1 MINQSA
7 AQSSIE
13 PSSSSSMVGF
23 RIRPTIVLFGDS
35 LTQFGWGI
43 DGEVGWAS
51 LLASAYSRRADVLNR
66 GFSGYNTRHALEIL
80 PRVFGDEP
88 QKQQDSKNLKEDDL
102 SMLFCTVFLGAND
115 SALVGERQHVPL
127 NEYQRNLDQI
137 VTSIANRG
145 GGVCPIILMTPP
157 PVDEPRWMAQW
168 GNTKP
173 DRRNDV
179 SRNYGSAC
187 KQVAANHDRCTVL
200 DVFEVLGG
208 NANNYHRHLSDG
220 LHLSGSGN
228 ILLYDALLL
237 HIQDKYPDLAPM
249 GGDGKTQKSGI
260 PVEEALWSDLC

>member
-1 MINQSA
+1 
-7 AQSSIE
+7 
-13 PSSSSSMVGF
+13 MVGF

-35 LTQFGWGI
+35 LTQFGWGV

-66 GFSGYNTRHALEIL
+66 GYSGYNTRHALDIL
-80 PRVFGDEP
+80 PRVFGDEQQQ
-88 QKQQDSKNLKEDDL
+88 QKQQEIPITRKDDNS

-127 NEYQRNLDQI
+127 DEFQRNLDQI
-137 VTSIANRG
+137 VTSIANRSR
-145 GGVCPIILMTPP
+145 GVCPIILMTPP

-173 DRRNDV
+173 DRLNDV
-179 SRNYGSAC
+179 SRNYGTAC
-187 KQVAANHDRCTVL
+187 KQVAANHHFCTVV

-208 NANNYHRHLSDG
+208 NGNDYHRHLSDG

-228 ILLYDALLL
+228 TLLYDALLK
-237 HIQDKYPDLAPM
+237 HIQNNYPDLAPM
-249 GGDGKTQKSGI
+249 GGDGKNNESGI